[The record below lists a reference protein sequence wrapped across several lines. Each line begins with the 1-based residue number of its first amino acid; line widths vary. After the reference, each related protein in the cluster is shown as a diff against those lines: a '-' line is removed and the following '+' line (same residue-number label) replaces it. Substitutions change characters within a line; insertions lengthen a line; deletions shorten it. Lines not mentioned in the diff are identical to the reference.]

1 MRYTGRSDFASKCI
15 SKYASLRLSGMC
27 SLRETA
33 VVEDLVNT
41 GELQQVEG
49 EIFDAR
55 RDWLFRYVYYRC
67 SHGQG
72 KSEHCGINL
81 MRIHIDTCVEK
92 QCGNFWLPD
101 GQE

>member
-1 MRYTGRSDFASKCI
+1 
-15 SKYASLRLSGMC
+15 MC

-55 RDWLFRYVYYRC
+55 RDWLFRYIYYRC
-67 SHGQG
+67 SHGQ
-72 KSEHCGINL
+72 
-81 MRIHIDTCVEK
+81 EK
-92 QCGNFWLPD
+92 ANIAAST
-101 GQE
+101 